1 MNPAA
6 RVEPTAGPRFNE
18 DLGRWENLVQDVE
31 TGEWFEAFTTLEEE
45 IMAGGATQKHIKL
58 LRNEL
63 TDPRQAAVILIL
75 SLGAERAKQ
84 VQHEFVCM
92 KRGPTLDDHV
102 AGMADQPKLL
112 EYQRDH
118 FVVKDFG
125 GKVRVCWYSSA
136 GEFRTRSLGSFKEA
150 ESNQTVTI
158 DIETANGTAKKRV
171 KAADLWLSSPTRREF
186 NEARFMPGERPA
198 PGLGV
203 FNLWE
208 GWPHHMAANP
218 TDRII
223 EHIQWNLCGGDDTV
237 FQWVM
242 GWLADAVQN
251 VHRTPTTAL
260 VLAGPQGSGKNVFC
274 RLLFQLFA
282 PHTVMITN
290 PQQLVGNFNSHLMDK
305 LFVFANEAFFAG
317 NKQHANALKSLVTD
331 DEMMV
336 EPKGVDAF
344 KVKKHFRLI
353 MASNEDR
360 VVDLDIDDRRY
371 CVLTADAEDHNNDRE
386 YFGRLVDAWEN
397 GGEREGFLHL
407 LHHWPLSQW
416 DEGAIPET
424 SARQQQREMSLPPG
438 AKIVLDILSEGGSP
452 QITHYCE
459 NTNRVAIRPGEE
471 WSRTVGKYL
480 RDAGAERY
488 QISGT
493 GRVWV
498 FPPLNEARAA
508 FAKALN
514 LKPDWGSRTDNQWWC
529 WPDGACPKVFEI

>member
-6 RVEPTAGPRFNE
+6 RVTPSQGPRWNE
-18 DLGRWENLVQDVE
+18 DLQRWDNLVWDDELQSWQRQRSDI
-31 TGEWFEAFTTLEEE
+31 EEE
-45 IMAGGATQKHIKL
+45 LAAGGLRDRHIDAL
-58 LRNEL
+58 FNPL
-63 TDPRQAAVILIL
+63 TDPR
-75 SLGAERAKQ
+75 LGAVLLIQALGSERAKQ
-84 VQHEFVCM
+84 VQHQFPCM
-92 KRGPTLDDHV
+92 RQDLTLENYVGD
-102 AGMADQPKLL
+102 MADQPKLL
-112 EYQRDH
+112 EYQRDY

-125 GKVRVCWYSSA
+125 GKVRVCWFNSA
-136 GEFRTRSLGSFKEA
+136 GEFRTRSVGSFKEA
-150 ESNQTVTI
+150 ESNQKIVI
-158 DIETANGTAKKRV
+158 GEDKNGNPLRA
-171 KAADLWLSSPTRREF
+171 KAADVWLASPRRREF

-198 PGLGV
+198 PGLGI

-208 GWPHHMAANP
+208 GWPHHMAANRA
-218 TDRII
+218 DRML
-223 EHIQWNLCGGDDTV
+223 EHVRYNLCGGDEAV
-237 FQWVM
+237 YSWVM

-360 VVDLDIDDRRY
+360 VVDLDVDDRRY
-371 CVLTADAEDHNNDRE
+371 CVLTADAEENNNNRE
-386 YFGRLVDAWEN
+386 YFGGLVDAWEN
-397 GGEREGFLHL
+397 RGEREGFLFMLHL
-407 LHHWPLSQW
+407 WDLREW

-424 SARQQQREMSLPPG
+424 AARQQQRELSLPPG
-438 AKIVLDILSEGGSP
+438 ARTVFDILRDGRSG

-459 NTNRVAIRPGEE
+459 HTNRVAVATHEE
-471 WSRTVGKYL
+471 WSRTTGKYL
-480 RDAGAERY
+480 REAGAVPH

-498 FPPLNEARAA
+498 FPPLHEARAA

-514 LKPDWGSRTDNQWWC
+514 LRPDWVARTDNQWWD
-529 WPDGACPKVFEI
+529 WPDGACPKDFPI